1 MKEGH
6 FHSPLYLYSE
16 RNYDT
21 DKSFM
26 DLVLRHFC
34 NCYEKYHRPFGTYTI
49 KWNGVHIEYL
59 HGLLELGLNAVR
71 VIESY
76 EKRMKVY
83 DLCLVHLDTGTSIT
97 LRHHNYASPI
107 DDLFRDVIKK
117 FIHEEGAKYMGHR
130 GKKFAEFRAKLEE
143 NKHKN
148 LPRAAKEYDEEY
160 KPATYDVSGHTLNPA
175 FYDKPDL
182 IKPDVSKVPSTNNA
196 SISNEPVS
204 TREEVIEKVA
214 KRTFTQTERDNAN
227 SRLERALR
235 LYDDSVEYRKREAQ
249 QQPVVSEYKKPEELA
264 KDFDGEQLAFVP
276 LPKEETK
283 NEPISKV
290 VSEEHIGDNKSVEE
304 TVSERVI
311 ESVDAPMTKLQL
323 LKLDI
328 ANSRYKHA
336 LQNCQNLIDI
346 AEMAISHISSQKI
359 RDSMYDK
366 VAQSIQDILMGD
378 PLLVECKVEK
388 VSGAMLVYLDTLLSK
403 FNNPKSANMVVSHLI
418 NRLCSQL
425 VLGLPKD
432 TEESVSE

>member
-6 FHSPLYLYSE
+6 FYSPLYLYSE
-16 RNYDT
+16 KNYNT

-26 DLVLRHFC
+26 DLVLRRFC
-34 NCYEKYHRPFGTYTI
+34 NCYEKYHRPFGTYTV

-97 LRHHNYASPI
+97 LRHHNYAGPLN
-107 DDLFRDVIKK
+107 DLFRDVIKK
-117 FIHEEGAKYMGHR
+117 FIYEEGAKYMGHR
-130 GKKFAEFRAKLEE
+130 GKKFAEFRARLEE
-143 NKHKN
+143 NRHKN
-148 LPRAAKEYDEEY
+148 LPHMAREHDEEY
-160 KPATYDVSGHTLNPA
+160 KPVTYDVSGHTLSPA

-182 IKPDVSKVPSTNNA
+182 VKPDISKVT
-196 SISNEPVS
+196 SI
-204 TREEVIEKVA
+204 
-214 KRTFTQTERDNAN
+214 DNAN

-235 LYDDSVEYRKREAQ
+235 LYDDSVEYHKREAQ
-249 QQPVVSEYKKPEELA
+249 QQPVMSEHKKPEELA
-264 KDFDGEQLAFVP
+264 KDFDGEQIAFVP
-276 LPKEETK
+276 FPKEETK

-290 VSEEHIGDNKSVEE
+290 VSSEHIEDSKTVEE
-304 TVSERVI
+304 TVSEGVI
-311 ESVDAPMTKLQL
+311 ESIEDAPMTKLQL

-328 ANSRYKHA
+328 TNSRYKHA

-359 RDSMYDK
+359 RDTMYDK

-378 PLLVECKVEK
+378 QLLVECKVEK
-388 VSGAMLVYLDTLLSK
+388 VNGAMLGYLDMLLSK

>member
-6 FHSPLYLYSE
+6 FYSPLYLYSE
-16 RNYDT
+16 KNYNT

-26 DLVLRHFC
+26 DLVLRRFC
-34 NCYEKYHRPFGTYTI
+34 NCYEKYHRPFGTYTV

-97 LRHHNYASPI
+97 LRHHNYAGPLN
-107 DDLFRDVIKK
+107 DLFRDVIKK
-117 FIHEEGAKYMGHR
+117 FIYEEGAKYMGHR
-130 GKKFAEFRAKLEE
+130 GKKFAEFRARLEE
-143 NKHKN
+143 NRHKN
-148 LPRAAKEYDEEY
+148 LPHMAREHDEEY

-182 IKPDVSKVPSTNNA
+182 LKPDILKVPSTDNA

-204 TREEVIEKVA
+204 TQEEVIEKVA
-214 KRTFTQTERDNAN
+214 KRTFTQTERDNVN

-235 LYDDSVEYRKREAQ
+235 LYDDSVEYHKREAQ
-249 QQPVVSEYKKPEELA
+249 QQPVMSEHKKPEELA
-264 KDFDGEQLAFVP
+264 KDFDGEQIAFVP
-276 LPKEETK
+276 FTNEETK
-283 NEPISKV
+283 NEPIS
-290 VSEEHIGDNKSVEE
+290 EEHIEDSKSVEE
-304 TVSERVI
+304 AVPEKV
-311 ESVDAPMTKLQL
+311 ESTIVEDLTPVTRLEQL
-323 LKLDI
+323 KIDI
-328 ANSRYKHA
+328 ANSKYKHA

-388 VSGAMLVYLDTLLSK
+388 VSGAMLVYLDMLLSK